1 MIERFPGLT
10 PTRSRAVVHDDLVMT
25 VAVAPDPVTSSM
37 YEQSARALARIDESL
52 ALCGSDKSKILSAIV
67 YIADMKLK
75 GEMNRAWDEWVDTK
89 NPPMRACVGFFAGLH
104 QREALLELAEQDR
117 EITPLL
123 G

>member
-1 MIERFPGLT
+1 MITRFPGLT

-37 YEQSARALARIDESL
+37 YEQTARALARIDESL

-75 GEMNRAWDEWVDTK
+75 GEMNRAWDEWVDSK
-89 NPPMRACVGFFAGLH
+89 NPPMRACLGV
-104 QREALLELAEQDR
+104 ELEPPHIV
-117 EITPLL
+117 EIVVTAVK
-123 G
+123 